1 MSPTIVVLVAASV
14 LLTVAFAWWLKRAP
28 EPFLPLNVLVNP
40 VMRLGTMATSCAL
53 GVMTGLMI
61 YMPLYYQVVHHLT
74 ATQSGLALIP
84 VIVMTSPGS
93 LLSGRS
99 MMYLRHYK
107 VSAYFGMTLA
117 TVAVAALVL
126 WPGMPLAAAILAIG
140 VIGFGVGTVF
150 PIATVS
156 IQNAVARHELGT
168 ATGAMNFFRALA
180 SALLVAIMGAIL
192 LAGLGMTPERGG
204 VGVELTV
211 VTAGAAGVAVAEVFR
226 YVFVA
231 ALVFSILSVV
241 ALLLM
246 EERPLAGPARKA
258 PPVNPD
264 APPAPAAGGFS
275 APMYAPLADVRVGPS
290 GDIISSA
297 RRPLPDPLW

>member
-1 MSPTIVVLVAASV
+1 
-14 LLTVAFAWWLKRAP
+14 
-28 EPFLPLNVLVNP
+28 
-40 VMRLGTMATSCAL
+40 
-53 GVMTGLMI
+53 
-61 YMPLYYQVVHHLT
+61 MPLYYQVVHNLT

-107 VSAYFGMTLA
+107 ISAYFGMTLA
-117 TVAVAALVL
+117 TVAVAALVA
-126 WPGMPLAAAILAIG
+126 WPAMPLAGAIVAIG

-156 IQNAVARHELGT
+156 IQNAVARHEIGT
-168 ATGAMNFFRALA
+168 ATGAMNFFRALV

-211 VTAGAAGVAVAEVFR
+211 ATAGAAGVAVAEVFR
-226 YVFVA
+226 FVFAA
-231 ALVFSILSVV
+231 ALVSSILAMV

-246 EERPLAGPARKA
+246 EERPLAGPGRAA
-258 PPVNPD
+258 PPIAPD
-264 APPAPAAGGFS
+264 APPAPAE
-275 APMYAPLADVRVGPS
+275 
-290 GDIISSA
+290 
-297 RRPLPDPLW
+297 